1 MTSDTLTQIK
11 VPRLE
16 ALFGGKWEKQLLR
29 DGDGS
34 IFLDVNPTCF
44 QAVVDYLNELRIAP
58 PESALINN
66 HLWKEDNIIL

>member
-34 IFLDVNPTCF
+34 ILLDINLTMFLGGGVLPQ
-44 QAVVDYLNELRIAP
+44 QAQYCIY
-58 PESALINN
+58 
-66 HLWKEDNIIL
+66 